1 MKGELMRHV
10 KMLAMFV
17 IAIMLLNACAFGA
30 GPSATS
36 DGTTA
41 PVTSATNAPSAAGDS
56 ATAPPASTSGESS
69 GATAVAGSGGEQV
82 TITFA
87 ATEDDRPV
95 YEPLIQAF
103 QAENP
108 DIRVQFVNF
117 DSLLKAIVSPGGSVV
132 SSDEDSIQDI
142 IKAADTARLSATDES
157 IQKGWVRDMTPL
169 MNADASF
176 NKDDFY
182 PGALVPLGDKQGI
195 YMLPHTLYVPL
206 LSYNKTLW
214 KSHNLP
220 DPKPDLSWEDLLAAA
235 EQLTQK
241 SGDTVGVY
249 GLLDWDVGMELLQ
262 HKLVAAGLDP
272 AHMDRLDQ
280 NEVATAID
288 EIAELSKAGVIDIL
302 PNTPINSGMFQGLIT
317 GSQVGIWTSNMLI
330 SSSPPS
336 FEIGTLSFPDKMVG
350 GDGYIMSSGT
360 QHPEAAWRWLS
371 FLSHKE
377 VRQPGRSP
385 NLIGQLPARKSVA
398 DQSGYWNQ
406 LDEETKAVIN
416 GALERS
422 SASTTRPTGFD
433 IRTDELL
440 HQALDSVVHG
450 GSKTRDALQVAQ
462 TTLEQQIAQSP
473 PQPTDTG
480 SVIVVATPAP
490 GPKPG
495 AITINFGMPR
505 NVVDE
510 ARRVADTFNS
520 ANPDLFIQ
528 IKDTGPDNLGLSDRA
543 SNTDCFA
550 SRIPP
555 DATSAS
561 SLLDI
566 QPLLDADASF
576 PVSDYP
582 PVLLAP
588 FKYQGHLY
596 GLPYGANL
604 RVLNY
609 NQSAFDAAGL
619 SHPTASWTM
628 DDFLNAAKTLTTG
641 SGGNKQYGFAGAK
654 APDVLFFIER
664 FGATP
669 TTGSGDALTLNFTDP
684 KVIQGIQYYIDL
696 MKNYSPHTKLEGYVA
711 GDDSNSAFPQIA
723 SGHVGMWLDFG
734 TYFFGLNRGGYQGFT
749 RAIAPPPLENGL
761 VTWNDF
767 QESGLYI
774 SANTPQPQAC
784 WTWVKYLSG
793 VLAGVGGAF
802 PARIALTTTDEYT
815 QQAPAG
821 APEVA
826 AAYRAAFDRLPSD
839 DSATLAPT
847 GIDYYWFLRAVDRAL
862 QGKDLER
869 ELADAQSITEQYIA
883 CVKGGEQTNTCAS
896 QVDPTYNKG

>member
-1 MKGELMRHV
+1 MEGKLMRHV
-10 KMLAMFV
+10 KTLVMFV
-17 IAIMLLNACAFGA
+17 IAIMLLNACAFGVSPA
-30 GPSATS
+30 SPSASGDGTTGPITSATS
-36 DGTTA
+36 A
-41 PVTSATNAPSAAGDS
+41 SGDS
-56 ATAPPASTSGESS
+56 ATAPTTGSS
-69 GATAVAGSGGEQV
+69 GDSGGVTAVAGGEQV

-87 ATEDDRPV
+87 ATEDDRPI

-103 QAENP
+103 EAENP
-108 DIRVQFVNF
+108 NIHVQFVNF
-117 DSLLKAIVSPGGSVV
+117 DSLLKAIVAPSGSVV
-132 SSDEDSIQDI
+132 TNDEDSIQDI

-169 MNADASF
+169 MNADANF

-220 DPKPDLSWEDLLAAA
+220 DPKPDLSWDELLAVAQ
-235 EQLTQK
+235 QLTQK
-241 SGDTVGVY
+241 NGDKVGVY

-272 AHMDRLDQ
+272 AHMDRVDQ
-280 NEVATAID
+280 NEVATAVD
-288 EIAELSKAGVIDIL
+288 QIAELAKAGVVDVL
-302 PNTPINSGMFQGLIT
+302 PNQPTNPGMFQGLIT
-317 GSQVGIWTSNMLI
+317 ESQVGIWTSNMLI
-330 SSSPPS
+330 SSGTPS
-336 FEIGTLSFPDKMVG
+336 FEIGTLSFPDKVVG

-406 LDEETKAVIN
+406 LDDATKAVIN
-416 GALERS
+416 AALERS

-433 IRTDELL
+433 IRTDVLL
-440 HQALDSVVHG
+440 RQALDSVIYG

-473 PQPTDTG
+473 PAPTDTG
-480 SVIVVATPAP
+480 SVVVVATPAP

-510 ARRVADTFNS
+510 ARRVADAFNS
-520 ANPDLFIQ
+520 ANPDIFIQ
-528 IKDTGPDNLGLSDRA
+528 IKDTGPDNLALSDRA
-543 SNTDCFA
+543 SNVDCFA

-561 SLLDI
+561 ALLDI
-566 QPLLDADASF
+566 QPLIDADAGF

-582 PVLLAP
+582 PILLTP

-628 DDFLNAAKTLTTG
+628 DDFLNAAKTLTSG

-654 APDVLFFIER
+654 APDMLFFIER

-669 TTGSGDALTLNFTDP
+669 TTGSGDALKLNFTDS
-684 KVIQGIQYYIDL
+684 KVIQGIQFYIDL
-696 MKNYSPHTKLEGYVA
+696 MKNYSPHTKLEGYVR

-723 SGHVGMWLDFG
+723 SGRVGMWLDFG

-774 SANTPQPQAC
+774 SAKTPQPQAC

-793 VLAGVGGAF
+793 VLSGVGGAF
-802 PARIALTTTDEYT
+802 PARFALTTSDAYT

-826 AAYRAAFDRLPSD
+826 TAYHAAFDRLAGD
-839 DSATLAPT
+839 DAAALAPA
-847 GIDYYWFLRAVDRAL
+847 GIDYYWFFRAVDRAL

-869 ELADAQSITEQYIA
+869 ELTDAQSITEQYMA

-896 QVDPTYNKG
+896 QVDPTYNKP